1 MSQCH
6 SDAAAVN
13 NAVTVSRNIAKN
25 VFLPRIVDHGMEK
38 DDLAPNPTILFSSLV
53 QWTWGLP
60 QNLLGFII
68 FLICIRKKHGR
79 FRTSIVTFW
88 DRPDSL
94 SCGMFV
100 FLTTQKPVGYTE
112 AMDVKNKRD
121 ILLHEYGHT
130 LQSLILGPLF
140 LPVIGIPSFIWAAL
154 PVFDRLRERKGLS
167 YYWFYCEKWA
177 TKLGEKVFAK
187 QPKVNSQKP
196 IANSQ

>member
-1 MSQCH
+1 ME
-6 SDAAAVN
+6 N
-13 NAVTVSRNIAKN
+13 T
-25 VFLPRIVDHGMEK
+25 FLK
-38 DDLAPNPTILFSSLV
+38 SKSTILFPTLI

-68 FLICIRKKHGR
+68 FLICFRKPHRR
-79 FRTSIVTFW
+79 FRTSIVTYW

-112 AMDVKNKRD
+112 AMDVKNKRY

-130 LQSLILGPLF
+130 VQSLILGPLF
-140 LPVIGIPSFIWAAL
+140 LIVVGIPSFIWAAL

-177 TKLGEKVFAK
+177 TNLGEKVTQSVFH
-187 QPKVNSQKP
+187 
-196 IANSQ
+196 